1 MSPAGGWHGLAR
13 RLMSASRSPDLMLVL
28 AGLLQR
34 GFGFLA
40 SLAMARQLG
49 LDAVGLYTSLQI
61 SANSPTSPL
70 SAPLANSATLVAT
83 QHRHTHALPALM
95 AAHAPAL
102 ATTALLTA
110 LGSSALM
117 HWSASQTSAWQ
128 QWPAWVPLL
137 FVSLLSVSMVG
148 SQFMAG
154 LFHGVDRPLPLARL
168 TMAAT
173 LVGVAACWPVATHG
187 GIIGALTLSVGV
199 VAVPGLCLA
208 VLALRSRG
216 TPKAHAQS
224 LAPTVW
230 RQLWQALP
238 NVASTLIRNGANW
251 FCCIYLVQ
259 LHHGPSG
266 VGLVT
271 IGLQWM
277 MLMQLPAMAW
287 GGRMVADMGQAQQ
300 QTSMAMQQSVSTWL
314 RKCSLSTGMIGL
326 LVAAASPW
334 IAQMYLLESSP
345 LRWVLAAN
353 ALVSLL
359 MAATFVQERAFFC
372 QARQRAWFCL
382 SLLGDAVQVAL
393 TLSLVQHSVLVV
405 SLGSVASALL
415 VFCGGQWMLKR
426 QQPFSA
432 PQS

>member
-1 MSPAGGWHGLAR
+1 MSPIGGWQGLRAR
-13 RLMSASRSPDLMLVL
+13 LASVGRSPDLMLVL

-40 SLAMARQLG
+40 SLAMARQVG
-49 LDAVGLYTSLQI
+49 IDAVGLYTSLQI

-83 QHRHTHALPALM
+83 QHRHTHALPTLL

-102 ATTALLTA
+102 ALTALLAA

-117 HWSASQTSAWQ
+117 HWSASQSMAWQ
-128 QWPAWVPLL
+128 HWPVWVPLL
-137 FVSLLSVSMVG
+137 FVSLLSVSMLG

-154 LFHGVDRPLPLARL
+154 LFHGVDRSLPLARI
-168 TMAAT
+168 TMVST

-187 GIIGALTLSVGV
+187 GIMGALALSVGV
-199 VAVPGLCLA
+199 VAMPGLCLA
-208 VLALRSRG
+208 AMAMRRQG
-216 TPKAHAQS
+216 MPPAQADK
-224 LAPTVW
+224 LAPIVW
-230 RQLWQALP
+230 EQLWQALP
-238 NVASTLIRNGANW
+238 NVASTLLRNGANW

-287 GGRMVADMGQAQQ
+287 GGRMVADMGLAQKQ
-300 QTSMAMQQSVSTWL
+300 SPLAMQQSIASWL
-314 RKCSLSTGMIGL
+314 RKCSLSTALIGL
-326 LVAAASPW
+326 GVAAASPW
-334 IAQMYLLESSP
+334 IAQMYLLQNSP
-345 LRWVLAAN
+345 LPWVLAAN

-372 QARQRAWFCL
+372 QARQRAWFVL

-393 TLSLVQHSVLVV
+393 TLQLAHHSVLVI

-415 VFCGGQWMLKR
+415 VFCCGQWMLKR
-426 QQPFSA
+426 HQPLIA
-432 PQS
+432 IQS